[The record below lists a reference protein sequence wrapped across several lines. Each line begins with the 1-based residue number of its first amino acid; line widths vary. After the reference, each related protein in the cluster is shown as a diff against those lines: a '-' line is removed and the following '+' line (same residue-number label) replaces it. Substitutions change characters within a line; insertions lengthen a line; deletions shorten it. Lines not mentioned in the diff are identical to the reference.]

1 MEGYRQT
8 WQDHELLKYFRNVY
22 CVMTNPS
29 TRICYEINIIIYLAP
44 SIQSKMRARKWRGI
58 LNAIN
63 FYVSQAH
70 KVNMSHIES
79 RPSKRSKTEYD
90 FFVDCEEIQGPRL
103 THFVDALKD
112 QALSITVHA
121 EEGGGERYVSHIY
134 CP

>member
-1 MEGYRQT
+1 
-8 WQDHELLKYFRNVY
+8 
-22 CVMTNPS
+22 
-29 TRICYEINIIIYLAP
+29 
-44 SIQSKMRARKWRGI
+44 MRARKWRGI

-79 RPSKRSKTEYD
+79 RPSKRSKIEYD

-103 THFVDALKD
+103 TNFVDALKD
-112 QALSITVHA
+112 QALSITVHS

-134 CP
+134 SPWALSKPLNQIIHNVSSQSECTKKPPLLMLILSQTDKIIF

>member
-1 MEGYRQT
+1 
-8 WQDHELLKYFRNVY
+8 
-22 CVMTNPS
+22 
-29 TRICYEINIIIYLAP
+29 
-44 SIQSKMRARKWRGI
+44 MRARKWRGI

-79 RPSKRSKTEYD
+79 RPSKHSKTEYD

-103 THFVDALKD
+103 TNFVDALKD
-112 QALSITVHA
+112 QALSITVHS

-134 CP
+134 SPWALSKPLNQIIHTGNVSSQSECTKKPPLLMLILSQTDKIIF

>member
-1 MEGYRQT
+1 MAVPPPGEGP
-8 WQDHELLKYFRNVY
+8 HV
-22 CVMTNPS
+22 
-29 TRICYEINIIIYLAP
+29 
-44 SIQSKMRARKWRGI
+44 RGI

-103 THFVDALKD
+103 TTFVDALKD
-112 QALSITVHA
+112 QALSITVHS
-121 EEGGGERYVSHIY
+121 EEGGGERYVSHINFI
-134 CP
+134 PPEP